1 MKTSIFFQHLGCEWI
16 FVHVQNL
23 RVTHAAVHHG
33 KSKALGSS
41 FFFFFLFGLT
51 LLCSCPCPQVV
62 KCRISSINMINFFEC
77 YILQMTLFDK
87 YLQVKLC
94 GQAITD
100 QPKDLRILTS
110 II

>member
-23 RVTHAAVHHG
+23 RVTPAAVHHG
-33 KSKALGSS
+33 KSKSLCSS
-41 FFFFFLFGLT
+41 FFSFLFGLT

-62 KCRISSINMINFFEC
+62 KCRISSINMINSFEC
-77 YILQMTLFDK
+77 YVLQMILFDK

-94 GQAITD
+94 GQEITD
-100 QPKDLRILTS
+100 QPKD
-110 II
+110 

>member
-1 MKTSIFFQHLGCEWI
+1 MDFR
-16 FVHVQNL
+16 HVQNL

-33 KSKALGSS
+33 KSKALCSY
-41 FFFFFLFGLT
+41 FFSFLFGLT

-62 KCRISSINMINFFEC
+62 KCRISSMNMINFLEF
-77 YILQMTLFDK
+77 YVLQMILFDK

-100 QPKDLRILTS
+100 QPKD
-110 II
+110 